1 MTTRD
6 KRKVESA
13 LRRKGFKADE
23 THHHRFVFH
32 ASDGRPTSIRTQTS
46 HSRRYKTLGD
56 DLLGEMARQCRISK
70 ADFLGL
76 VDCDLTRDVYET
88 MILGD
93 SRDPER

>member
-23 THHHRFVFH
+23 THHHRFVYH
-32 ASDGRPTSIRTQTS
+32 ASGGRPTSIRTHTS

-56 DLLGEMARQCRISK
+56 DMLGEMARQCHISK
-70 ADFLGL
+70 ADFIRL

-88 MILGD
+88 MILGA
-93 SRDPER
+93 SRDP